1 VDGAAIDLMAERTAV
16 VAVGGNALTREGQSG
31 TYAEQWRNATRTAL
45 EICRLVESG
54 YHVILTHGNGPQVG
68 SLSIQQEEGSRFVP
82 PQPLSEL
89 VAMTQ
94 GALGNLLSLALR
106 NASGGSLPVVALV
119 THVEVRTSDPAFRH
133 PSKPIGPFFPKDVAE
148 ELASSRGWVVR
159 EDAGRGFRRVVPSP
173 DPKAIVEADAI
184 RELVALGSV
193 VIAGG
198 GGGVPV
204 ARRGRRLVG
213 VDAVIDKDMTAATL
227 ASSVEADTLVFLTGV
242 SQVYLDYGTPRQRP
256 VVELTTAE
264 AERYLREGQFAEG
277 SMAPKVEAALRFL
290 SRGGRRCCITSSRWA
305 VAAVAG
311 SHGTRIVAPVLEGR
325 AASPHASAAAVT
337 AGQ

>member
-1 VDGAAIDLMAERTAV
+1 MPRPATERTAV
-16 VAVGGNALTREGQSG
+16 VAVGGNALTREGEAG

-45 EICRLVESG
+45 AICRLVKTG
-54 YHVILTHGNGPQVG
+54 YRVILTHGNGPQVG

-119 THVEVRTSDPAFRH
+119 THVEVSTSDPAFRR
-133 PSKPIGPFFPKDVAE
+133 PSKPIGPFFPKEVAE
-148 ELASSRGWVVR
+148 ELAHSRQWVVR
-159 EDAGRGFRRVVPSP
+159 EDARRGFRRVVPSP

-184 RELVALGSV
+184 RELVALGFV

-204 ARRGRRLVG
+204 ARRGRRLAG

-256 VVELTTAE
+256 VAELTTAE
-264 AERYLREGQFAEG
+264 AERYLHEGQFAEG
-277 SMAPKVEAALRFL
+277 SMGPKVAAALRFL
-290 SRGGRRCCITSSRWA
+290 SRGGRLCCITSTRWA
-305 VAAVAG
+305 TAAVAG
-311 SHGTRIVAPVLEGR
+311 SHGTRIVAPAVGPMAGEET
-325 AASPHASAAAVT
+325 AAQQPT
-337 AGQ
+337 AGATAAR